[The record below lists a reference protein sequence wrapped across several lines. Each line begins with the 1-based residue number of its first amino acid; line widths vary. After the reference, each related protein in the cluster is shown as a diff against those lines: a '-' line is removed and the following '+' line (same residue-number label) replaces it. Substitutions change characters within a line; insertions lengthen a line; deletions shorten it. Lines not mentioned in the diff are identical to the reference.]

1 MLRIHFEADD
11 LARVRVLDAPD
22 PLWETLLSVHMLQ
35 KSDGEIP
42 FGQWRSRVRSQAT
55 PSVRLLTTLAP
66 ARGYSADFL
75 TPTVGAKDLTTALDR
90 LLNTS
95 GRFLHEDVS
104 ELASEQPLPTPVKRL
119 ATGDSEVLGLLDRT
133 VRHYFSYALQ
143 PYWNTMTAQIN
154 ADRQTR
160 FQAMLGSG
168 VEGVLNHLH
177 PSVRWRSPTLEVD
190 YPVEQDL
197 HLGGR
202 GLTLVP
208 SFFCWK
214 TPVTLKDAN
223 RDPVLVYPVE
233 RTPGWSDPA
242 LRKMS
247 GTRSLVALLG
257 KTRAVVLEAIAAR
270 PGVST
275 TELAVRLAISPA
287 GASQHATVL
296 RDAGLIV
303 TQRRGGSALHSIT
316 GCGLSLLEAA
326 SR

>member
-1 MLRIHFEADD
+1 MLRIHFEPDD

-35 KSDGEIP
+35 KSDAEIP
-42 FGQWRSRVRSQAT
+42 FGQWRSRVRGLAT

-75 TPTVGAKDLTTALDR
+75 TPAVGSKDLDLALDR
-90 LLNTS
+90 LLSTS
-95 GRFLHEDVS
+95 GKLLRTDVA
-104 ELASEQPLPTPVKRL
+104 ELAEEQPLPAPVTRL
-119 ATGDSEVLGLLDRT
+119 ATGDSEVLHLLDRT

-143 PYWNTMTAQIN
+143 PYWNTMTAQVS
-154 ADRQTR
+154 ADRQNR
-160 FQAMLGSG
+160 FQSMLSSG
-168 VEGVLNHLH
+168 VEGMLNGLH
-177 PSVRWRSPTLEVD
+177 PGVRWRSPTLEVD
-190 YPVEQDL
+190 YPVDQHL

-214 TPVTLKDAN
+214 HPVTLKDAH

-233 RTPGWSDPA
+233 RSPGWSDPA
-242 LRKMS
+242 TRRLP

-257 KTRAVVLEAIAAR
+257 KTRAAVLEAIAAR
-270 PGVST
+270 AGVST
-275 TELAVRLAISPA
+275 SELALRLGISPA

-303 TQRRGGSALHSIT
+303 TQRRGGSAMHSVT